1 MLSVEIDQRNQ
12 YYKRST
18 VKWGLCLLLVTLLA
32 LLSSCDIPVST
43 PEEVDQGSIVDT
55 KVAQTV
61 AAQSAEKKGSNTDTP
76 IPSPS
81 QTPTKAEETPTK
93 QPTLTLTPTVGKVLV
108 YVGGNTFCRE
118 GPGTIY
124 QEVGVM
130 NTDQESEIIAK
141 DPTGMFWYIVNP
153 DYPGNCWIGG
163 NYATPVGPTTNL
175 PVFTPPPKPTYSF
188 DFQRS
193 DCGAGH
199 CHLWFKIINTGSIT
213 LESISTTVKTK
224 YRDASNVVQNQEVT
238 ESADAFFDS
247 GNPLDPLNPSKAK
260 ITPGQ
265 KAYWHSG
272 RLRNPLDFNVEVTVT
287 VCSQDGMAGM
297 CVKRVINFT
306 AE

>member
-1 MLSVEIDQRNQ
+1 MSIEIDQRR
-12 YYKRST
+12 KFTGGSV
-18 VKWGLCLLLVTLLA
+18 VKWVFSLLLVTLLVLMSA
-32 LLSSCDIPVST
+32 CDIPVST

-55 KVAQTV
+55 KVAQTI
-61 AAQSAEKKGSNTDTP
+61 AAQSTEKTLPDTDTP
-76 IPSPS
+76 IPPPT
-81 QTPTKAEETPTK
+81 QTPTKAEETPTIK
-93 QPTLTLTPTVGKVLV
+93 PTLTLTPTVGKVVV

-124 QEVGVM
+124 QEVGIL
-130 NTDQESEIIAK
+130 NTDQESEILAK

-153 DYPGNCWIGG
+153 DYPDNCWIGG
-163 NYATPVGPTTNL
+163 KYATPVGPTSNL
-175 PVFTPPPKPTYSF
+175 PVFTPPPKPSYSF
-188 DFQRS
+188 EFQRS

-199 CHLWFKIINTGSIT
+199 CHLWFKIKNTGSIT

-224 YRDASNVVQNQEVT
+224 YRDASDVVRDQEVT

-260 ITPGQ
+260 ITGGQ
-265 KAYWHSG
+265 TAYWHSG

-287 VCSQDGMAGM
+287 ICSQDGMSGM
-297 CVKRVINFT
+297 CVERVINFT